1 LENYFIV
8 LTQNFSKVMNFII
21 TSAAIRP
28 NGGWMPRKLLLVMKL
43 TVFLLIIALVQAS
56 AKGYSQK
63 INLNENS
70 APLTKV
76 LSTIRQQSGYTF
88 LYTDQN
94 LEGKKITVHVKNAD
108 IEETLKACFQ
118 NLSIDYKIVDK
129 NILLRVKEQPVANPS
144 VVAPPIIISGKVVD
158 EINRPMPGVNI
169 KVKGTNLG
177 WITDVN
183 GQFTS
188 VITTPDAIL
197 QVSFVGYLTQEIA
210 VSSIKSQIVIKL
222 KEDIG
227 KLDEI
232 QVIAYGTTTKREN
245 TGDVTTISA
254 KTIQQYPTTNVLDAL
269 QGTVPGLNIYKSTGN
284 PNGTYKVQIRGINGL
299 NGGAPLYVVDGVP
312 YQGGSYFSQN
322 LNLGANTATG
332 GAGSGYDAL
341 SFINPADIESIS
353 ILKDADATAI
363 YGSRGADGVILI
375 TTKKGKYGAPKIDAS
390 VYTGITDVGHMQPM
404 LNEQQYLQMRHEAK
418 ANDHSAVSATDY
430 DINGTWDTTRNVNWQ
445 KQLIGGFGHLANAQL
460 GISGG
465 SQLLQYRISGGY
477 TRTTNLEPLGGSD
490 QSGNMRVN
498 LSSSTADNK
507 FTVSFAGSYLY
518 DVSTLPQSDLINY
531 ITLAPDAPALYNS
544 NGTLNF
550 QNNTFANPL
559 VQKNNINRTP
569 SSNLLSSVVLSYKPI
584 KDLEIK
590 LTAGYNRQE
599 LNEFLGTPTTAF
611 QPFQPG
617 ASNSLFTN
625 DINTSWSVEP
635 QVNYNKKIGK
645 GKLSAT
651 VGTSLQ
657 SEGSSATSL
666 QVTGYSSDLLL
677 SSLTAGT
684 SITAAIPYSFSP
696 QKFSAVFGR
705 VAYSWDEKYF
715 IDLSAR
721 DDGSSNFGPNKQFH
735 VFSAAGANW
744 IFSEEKFVKDN
755 LSFLSF
761 GKLRGSYGS
770 TGRDNISAYS
780 YLSTY
785 SSNGASYQGT
795 SGLVPTR
802 LPNPDLSWETT
813 KKAELSLELQFLKGR
828 IAFETNFYRN
838 RTSGTLAGSQLSLVT
853 GFVSINENIPD
864 VVQNQGFDLSLTTTN
879 IAGSNFTWST
889 TFLFTRDMNK
899 LLSFP
904 SLQTSAY
911 ANSLIIGQPV
921 NIFKTYRF
929 AGVNP
934 QTGVYQF
941 YTAGGAITSSP
952 AAADRTALINTNPD
966 FYGSVQNSF
975 RYKQFTLS
983 FLFRFIKQT
992 GRNAFYNIGIIP
1004 PGFTSDFNYN
1014 TLVLNRWQKPG
1025 DITNIQRY
1033 GTSFSLLFAQNSA
1046 LQSNY
1051 AYGDASYI
1059 RLQNLSLAYQLP
1071 PVFTSKLGIQNLQ
1084 IFVQGDNL
1092 LTITGY
1098 NGIDPENQSA
1108 LSLPPLRMVT
1118 AGLRLTL

>member
-1 LENYFIV
+1 
-8 LTQNFSKVMNFII
+8 MNFIV

-28 NGGWMPRKLLLVMKL
+28 YGGWMPRKLLLVVKL
-43 TVFLLIIALVQAS
+43 TTFLLIIALIQAS
-56 AKGYSQK
+56 ARGYSQK
-63 INLNENS
+63 ISLNETGAS
-70 APLTKV
+70 LTKV
-76 LSTIRQQSGYTF
+76 LSTIKQQSGYTF
-88 LYTDQN
+88 LYTDQD
-94 LEGKKITVHVKNAD
+94 LENKKITVHVKNAD

-129 NILLRVKEQPVANPS
+129 NILLKIKQQPEAPPN
-144 VVAPPIIISGKVVD
+144 VVAAPPVVVTGKVVD
-158 EINRPMPGVNI
+158 EKGQPLPGVTI
-169 KVKGTNLG
+169 KIKGSNLN
-177 WITDVN
+177 WITDEKGEFKALLTSTDVVM
-183 GQFTS
+183 QFS
-188 VITTPDAIL
+188 SVGYIMREMPVSQLNSPFVIT
-197 QVSFVGYLTQEIA
+197 
-210 VSSIKSQIVIKL
+210 L
-222 KEDIG
+222 KEDIS

-232 QVIAYGTTTKREN
+232 QVIAYGQTTKRQN
-245 TGDVTTISA
+245 TGDVTTISS

-269 QGTVPGLNIYKSTGN
+269 QGTVPGLSVYKNTGN
-284 PNGTYKVQIRGINGL
+284 PNGTYEVQIRGINGL
-299 NGGAPLYVVDGVP
+299 NGGAPLYVVDGIP
-312 YQGGSYFSQN
+312 YQGGSYLSQN
-322 LNLGANTATG
+322 LNLGANTALG
-332 GAGSGYDAL
+332 RAPNGYDAM
-341 SFINPADIESIS
+341 SFINPLDIESIS

-375 TTKKGKYGAPKIDAS
+375 TTKKGKYGTPKIDAS
-390 VYTGITDVGHMQPM
+390 IYTGITDVGHMQPM

-418 ANDHSAVSATDY
+418 ANDHSAISATDY

-445 KQLIGGFGHLANAQL
+445 KQLIGGFGHLTNAQV

-465 SQLLQYRISGGY
+465 TQLLQYRISGGY
-477 TRTTNLEPLGGSD
+477 NRTTNMEQLGGSD
-490 QSGNMRVN
+490 QSGNMHVS
-498 LSSSTADNK
+498 LTSSTADNK
-507 FTVSFAGSYLY
+507 FTVSFTGGYLY
-518 DVSTLPQSDLINY
+518 DVSTLPQADLVSY
-531 ITLAPDAPALYNS
+531 ITFAPDAPALYNS

-550 QNNTFANPL
+550 QNNTFPNPL
-559 VQKNNINRTP
+559 LQKNQINRTP
-569 SSNLLSSVVLSYKPI
+569 SSNLLSSLILSYKPV

-590 LTAGYNRQE
+590 LTAGYNRQQ
-599 LNEFLGTPTTAF
+599 LNEFLGTPTTVF
-611 QPFQPG
+611 PPYQPG
-617 ASNSLFTN
+617 ASNSQFTN
-625 DINTSWSVEP
+625 DANTTWSVEP

-657 SEGSSATSL
+657 SQGSSSVSL
-666 QVTGYSSDLLL
+666 RVTGYSSDLLL

-684 SITAAIPYSFSP
+684 SITTVSPYFFSP
-696 QKFSAVFGR
+696 EKFSAVFGR

-770 TGRDNISAYS
+770 TGRDNISPYS

-785 SSNGASYQGT
+785 SSNGVSYQGT
-795 SGLVPTR
+795 AGLVPTR

-853 GFVSINENIPD
+853 GFSSINENIPD
-864 VVQNQGFDLSLTTTN
+864 VVQNQGFDASLTTTN

-889 TFLFTRDMNK
+889 TFLFTRDRNK
-899 LLSFP
+899 LVSFP

-921 NIFKTYRF
+921 NIIHTYRF
-929 AGVNP
+929 AGVSP
-934 QTGVYQF
+934 QTGIYQF

-952 AAADRTALINTNPD
+952 AAADQTALININPD

-992 GRNAFYNIGIIP
+992 GRNAFFNIGIIP
-1004 PGFTSDFNYN
+1004 PGFANDVNYN

-1033 GTSFSLLFAQNSA
+1033 GTNFNLLFAQNSA

-1092 LTITGY
+1092 WTITGY

-1108 LSLPPLRMVT
+1108 FSLPPLRMVT

>member
-1 LENYFIV
+1 MKINA
-8 LTQNFSKVMNFII
+8 FSIAM
-21 TSAAIRP
+21 P
-28 NGGWMPRKLLLVMKL
+28 NAWLPKKILLVMKL
-43 TVFLLIIALVQAS
+43 TTLMLVIGLMQVS
-56 AKGYSQK
+56 AKGFSQK
-63 INLNENS
+63 INLNETN
-70 APLTKV
+70 APLEKV
-76 LSTIRQQSGYTF
+76 LHKIESQTGYVF
-88 LYTDQN
+88 FFDSKLVKQN
-94 LEGKKITVHVKNAD
+94 VTVHISNA
-108 IEETLKACFQ
+108 
-118 NLSIDYKIVDK
+118 SIDDALNSCFKDIPLTYKIADRTIFLQK
-129 NILLRVKEQPVANPS
+129 KEQPVVNLNLVPPS
-144 VVAPPIIISGKVVD
+144 IIISGKVVD
-158 EINRPMPGVNI
+158 EINRPMAGVSI

-177 WITDVN
+177 WVTDGN
-183 GQFTS
+183 GQFTL
-188 VITTPDAIL
+188 VVTTPDAIL
-197 QVSFVGYLTQEIA
+197 QFSFVGYLTQEIA
-210 VSSIKSQIVIKL
+210 ASSIKNPTIIKL
-222 KEDIG
+222 KEDIS
-227 KLDEI
+227 KLDVV
-232 QVIAYGTTTKREN
+232 QVIAYGQTTKREN
-245 TGDVTTISA
+245 TGDVTTINA

-299 NGGAPLYVVDGVP
+299 NGSAPLYVVDGIP

-332 GAGSGYDAL
+332 KAGAGYDAL
-341 SFINPADIESIS
+341 SFINPSDIESIS

-390 VYTGITDVGHMQPM
+390 VYTGITDVAHMQPM

-418 ANDHSAVSATDY
+418 ANDHFPVLPTDY

-445 KQLIGGFGHLANAQL
+445 KQLIGGFGHLTNAQL

-477 TRTTNLEPLGGSD
+477 NRTTNMEQLGGSD
-490 QSGNMRVN
+490 QSANMHVS
-498 LSSSTADNK
+498 LTSSTADNK
-507 FTVSFAGSYLY
+507 FTVSFTGGYLY
-518 DVSTLPQSDLINY
+518 DVSTLPQADLISS
-531 ITLAPDAPALYNS
+531 ITFAPDAPALYNG

-550 QNNTFANPL
+550 QNNTFSNPL
-559 VQKNNINRTP
+559 LAKNYINKTP
-569 SSNLLSSVVLSYKPI
+569 SSNLLSSLVLSYKPV

-590 LTAGYNRQE
+590 LTTGYNRQQ
-599 LNEFLGTPTTAF
+599 LNEFLGTPTTVF
-611 QPFQPG
+611 PPYQPG
-617 ASNSLFTN
+617 TSNSLFTN
-625 DINTSWSVEP
+625 NANTSWSIEP

-657 SEGSSATSL
+657 SEGSSSTSL

-677 SSLTAGT
+677 SSLGAGT
-684 SITAAIPYSFSP
+684 NINASNNFSP

-755 LSFLSF
+755 LPFLSF

-785 SSNGASYQGT
+785 SSNGVSYQGAP
-795 SGLVPTR
+795 GLVPTR

-853 GFVSINENIPD
+853 GFASINENIPD
-864 VVQNQGFDLSLTTTN
+864 VVQNEGFDASLTTTN

-889 TFLFTRDMNK
+889 TFLFTRDRNK
-899 LLSFP
+899 LVSFP
-904 SLQTSAY
+904 SLQTSSY

-921 NIFKTYRF
+921 NITHTYRF

-941 YTAGGAITSSP
+941 YNASGAITSFP
-952 AAADRTALINTNPD
+952 GAADQTAVINTNPD

-992 GRNAFYNIGIIP
+992 GRNAFYNIGTIP
-1004 PGFTSDFNYN
+1004 PGLANNFNYN

-1033 GTSFSLLFAQNSA
+1033 GTSFSLLFAQNFA
-1046 LQSNY
+1046 DQSNY

-1071 PVFTSKLGIQNLQ
+1071 QIFTGKLGIQNLQ

-1092 LTITGY
+1092 WTITGY
-1098 NGIDPENQSA
+1098 NGIDPENQSS

>member
-1 LENYFIV
+1 MKNSTFWQSRYKYNWLN
-8 LTQNFSKVMNFII
+8 
-21 TSAAIRP
+21 
-28 NGGWMPRKLLLVMKL
+28 KLLLVMKL
-43 TVFLLIIALVQAS
+43 TTLLIIVGFLQVSAASYGQHINFS
-56 AKGYSQK
+56 AKNISIEQLFKQIKSQTGYSVLYDPDALK
-63 INLNENS
+63 DLPNINVEIHD
-70 APLTKV
+70 AT
-76 LSTIRQQSGYTF
+76 
-88 LYTDQN
+88 
-94 LEGKKITVHVKNAD
+94 
-108 IEETLKACFQ
+108 IEEVMDKCFV
-118 NLSIDYKIVDK
+118 NEPLDYKVIDNSIVIRLKPNVLAAPQKPAPKLYVGHVFDEDK
-129 NILLRVKEQPVANPS
+129 
-144 VVAPPIIISGKVVD
+144 
-158 EINRPMPGVNI
+158 RPMAGVTV
-169 KVKGTNLG
+169 KVKGSETLQTSTNEK
-177 WITDVN
+177 
-183 GQFTS
+183 GQFSIVVAADNSILQFSSIGYVTVELPVKDQKNPLS
-188 VITTPDAIL
+188 VIMKVNTNA
-197 QVSFVGYLTQEIA
+197 
-210 VSSIKSQIVIKL
+210 
-222 KEDIG
+222 
-227 KLDEI
+227 LDQI

-254 KTIQQYPTTNVLDAL
+254 KTIQQYPTTNVLDVL
-269 QGTVPGLNIYKSTGN
+269 QGTVPGLEIYKNTGN
-284 PNGTYKVQIRGINGL
+284 PNGTYEVQIRGINGL
-299 NGGAPLYVVDGVP
+299 SSASPLYVVDGVP
-312 YQGGSYFSQN
+312 YQGGSFVSQN
-322 LNLGANTATG
+322 LNLGANTALG
-332 GAGSGYDAL
+332 RAPFGYDAL
-341 SFINPADIESIS
+341 SFINPSDIESIS

-375 TTKKGKYGAPKIDAS
+375 TTKKGKYGATKIDAS
-390 VYTGITDVGHMQPM
+390 IYTGTTDVGHMEPM

-418 ANDHSAVSATDY
+418 ANDHSPVSATDY

-445 KQLIGGFGHLANAQL
+445 KQLIGGFGHLTNAQL

-465 SQLLQYRISGGY
+465 TQQLQYRISGGY
-477 TRTTNLEPLGGSD
+477 NRTTNMEQLGGSD
-490 QSGNMRVN
+490 QSGNMHVS
-498 LSSSTADNK
+498 LTSSTADNK
-507 FTVSFAGSYLY
+507 FTVSFSGGYLY
-518 DVSTLPQSDLINY
+518 DLSTLPQSDLIES
-531 ITLAPDAPALYNS
+531 IILAPDAPALYNS

-550 QNNTFANPL
+550 QNNTFDNPL
-559 VQKNNINRTP
+559 LQKNNINRTP
-569 SSNLLSSVVLSYKPI
+569 SSNLTSSVVLSYKPV

-590 LTAGYNRQE
+590 LTTGYNRQE
-599 LNEFLGTPTTAF
+599 LNEFLGVPSTVFP
-611 QPFQPG
+611 PYQPG
-617 ASNSLFTN
+617 IANSQFTN
-625 DINTSWSVEP
+625 DANTSCSVEP

-666 QVTGYSSDLLL
+666 RVTGYGSDLLL

-684 SITAAIPYSFSP
+684 TITTALPYSFSP
-696 QKFSAVFGR
+696 EKFSAVFGR
-705 VAYSWDEKYF
+705 VTYSWDEKYF

-744 IFSEEKFVKDN
+744 IFSEEKFIKDN
-755 LSFLSF
+755 LPFLSF

-770 TGRDNISAYS
+770 TGRDDINAYS

-785 SSNGASYQGT
+785 SSNGVSYQGAP
-795 SGLVPTR
+795 GLVPTR

-838 RTSGTLAGSQLSLVT
+838 RTSGTLGGSQLSLVT
-853 GFVSINENIPD
+853 GFSAINENIPD
-864 VVQNQGFDLSLTTTN
+864 VVQNQGFDASLTTTN

-889 TFLFTRDMNK
+889 TFLFTRDRNQ

-904 SLQTSAY
+904 TLQTSAY

-921 NIFKTYRF
+921 NIFKAYRF

-934 QTGVYQF
+934 QTGIYQF

-952 AAADRTALINTNPD
+952 GAADKTALININPD

-1004 PGFTSDFNYN
+1004 PGLFSGINYN

-1033 GTSFSLLFAQNSA
+1033 GTSFSLLFAQEYA
-1046 LQSNY
+1046 TQSNF

-1071 PVFTSKLGIQNLQ
+1071 PAFTSKLGMQNLQ

-1092 LTITGY
+1092 WTITGY

-1108 LSLPPLRMVT
+1108 FSLPPLRMVT

>member
-1 LENYFIV
+1 MKITTLILFIAIMQV
-8 LTQNFSKVMNFII
+8 SATTLAQKVTI
-21 TSAAIRP
+21 
-28 NGGWMPRKLLLVMKL
+28 
-43 TVFLLIIALVQAS
+43 QAKD
-56 AKGYSQK
+56 AQ
-63 INLNENS
+63 
-70 APLTKV
+70 
-76 LSTIRQQSGYTF
+76 LSTIFQQIRTQTGYDF
-88 LYTDQN
+88 AYTATAIESAKTVTINVKNEELGDV
-94 LEGKKITVHVKNAD
+94 LKKIFENQPLDFTIKDKFVTV
-108 IEETLKACFQ
+108 TLKQPTIIDKIKSAL
-118 NLSIDYKIVDK
+118 NLDKIEVT
-129 NILLRVKEQPVANPS
+129 
-144 VVAPPIIISGKVVD
+144 GKVVD
-158 EINRPMPGVNI
+158 ESNVPMPGVNI

-177 WITDVN
+177 WVTDAN
-183 GQFTS
+183 GRFTLA
-188 VITTPDAIL
+188 IATPDAIL

-210 VSSIKSQIVIKL
+210 VSSIKSPIVIKL

-245 TGDVTTISA
+245 TGDVSTISA
-254 KTIQQYPTTNVLDAL
+254 KTIQQYPTTNALDVL
-269 QGTVPGLNIYKSTGN
+269 QGTVPGLNIYKNTGN
-284 PNGTYKVQIRGINGL
+284 PNGTYQVQIRGINGL
-299 NGGAPLYVVDGVP
+299 SSASPLYVVDGIP
-312 YQGGSYFSQN
+312 YQGGSYVSQN
-322 LNLGANTATG
+322 SNLGTNTAH
-332 GAGSGYDAL
+332 GSGQFGYDAL
-341 SFINPADIESIS
+341 SFINPSDIESIS
-353 ILKDADATAI
+353 VLKDADATAI

-375 TTKKGKYGAPKIDAS
+375 TTKKGKYGTPKIDAS
-390 VYTGITDVGHMQPM
+390 IYDGITDVGHMQPM
-404 LNEQQYLQMRHEAK
+404 LNEQQYLQMRHEAN

-445 KQLIGGFGHLANAQL
+445 KQLIGGYGHLTNAQV

-465 SQLLQYRISGGY
+465 TQLLQYRISGGY
-477 TRTTNLEPLGGSD
+477 NRTTNLEQLGGND
-490 QSGNMRVN
+490 QSGNMHVS
-498 LSSSTADNK
+498 LTSSTADNK
-507 FTVSFAGSYLY
+507 FTVSFTGGYLY
-518 DVSTLPQSDLINY
+518 DVSTLPQGSLIGA
-531 ITLAPDAPALYNS
+531 ITFAPDAPALYNA

-550 QNNTFANPL
+550 QNNTFSNPL
-559 VQKNNINRTP
+559 LQKNQINRTP
-569 SSNLLSSVVLSYKPI
+569 SSNLLSSVVLSYKPV

-590 LTAGYNRQE
+590 LTSGYNRQQV
-599 LNEFLGTPTTAF
+599 NEFLGSPTTVF
-611 QPFQPG
+611 PPYQPG
-617 ASNSLFTN
+617 TSQSLFTN
-625 DINTSWSVEP
+625 DAKTSWSIEP

-657 SEGSSATSL
+657 SEGSSSVSL
-666 QVTGYSSDLLL
+666 RVTGYSSDLLL

-684 SITAAIPYSFSP
+684 SITSISPYSFSP

-735 VFSAAGANW
+735 VFSAAGAGW

-755 LSFLSF
+755 LPFLSF

-770 TGRDNISAYS
+770 TGRDNISPYS

-785 SSNGASYQGT
+785 SSNGLSYQG
-795 SGLVPTR
+795 SAGLTPTR

-838 RTSGTLAGSQLSLVT
+838 RTSGTLGGYPLSLVT
-853 GFVSINENIPD
+853 GFLSVNENIPD

-879 IAGSNFTWST
+879 IAASNFTWST
-889 TFLFTRDMNK
+889 TFLFTRDRNQ

-904 SLQTSAY
+904 NLQNSSY

-921 NIFKTYRF
+921 NIFKQYRF
-929 AGVNP
+929 AGVDP
-934 QTGVYQF
+934 QTGIYQF

-952 AAADRTALINTNPD
+952 AAADKTAVINTNPD

-992 GRNAFYNIGIIP
+992 GENAFFNMGGIP
-1004 PGFTSDFNYN
+1004 PGFFNNNNFN

-1033 GTSFSLLFAQNSA
+1033 GTSFNLLFAQGSA
-1046 LQSNY
+1046 VQSNA

-1092 LTITGY
+1092 WTITGY
-1098 NGIDPENQSA
+1098 NGIDPENQSSS
-1108 LSLPPLRMVT
+1108 SLPPLRMVT